1 MSHYRRKVTSAAPV
15 VSTVAGSTAK
25 DVVAPADATDTISAL
40 RWSPTANHLA
50 AACWDGK
57 VRIYDVAKDGKA
69 QGVAMVTAEGPA
81 FSCDWSKV
89 RPPPV

>member
-1 MSHYRRKVTSAAPV
+1 MSYLRSRQSSATS
-15 VSTVAGSTAK
+15 TTAGSIAK
-25 DVVAPADATDTISAL
+25 DLELPADATDTISAL
-40 RWSPTANHLA
+40 RWSPVANHLA

-69 QGVAMVTAEGPA
+69 QGVAMITAEGPA

-89 RPPPV
+89 SSPRV